1 MYFALPCVLF
11 DCAFFHYLDVTA
23 PFIST
28 FLFFSLLLPSFLEL
42 FCLFQS
48 LSLIF
53 QRLLHAPHTCHPFS
67 VSSSFPHSSRHLLF
81 FSLQYLFFF
90 SLFPDLNLF
99 SSFAHSSLCNL
110 VKLALLFFHVSERI

>member
-1 MYFALPCVLF
+1 MYFALPRVLF

-28 FLFFSLLLPSFLEL
+28 FLFFFSASSFFSLIVLPIPIFIPHLSATPPRSSYLPSL
-42 FCLFQS
+42 
-48 LSLIF
+48 
-53 QRLLHAPHTCHPFS
+53 QRLQLFS
-67 VSSSFPHSSRHLLF
+67 TYLLF

-110 VKLALLFFHVSERI
+110 VNLALLFFHVSERI